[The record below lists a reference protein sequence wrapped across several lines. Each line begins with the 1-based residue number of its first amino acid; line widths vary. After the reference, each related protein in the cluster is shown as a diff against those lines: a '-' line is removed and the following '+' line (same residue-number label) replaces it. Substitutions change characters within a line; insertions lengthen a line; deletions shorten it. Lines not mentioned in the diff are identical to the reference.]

1 VADLILP
8 LLIMLSFIAG
18 GTALWYTVRSI
29 QKDFERETVARWYER
44 D

>member
-1 VADLILP
+1 MTDLILP
-8 LLIMLSFIAG
+8 LLIFLSLVAG
-18 GTALWYTVRSI
+18 SVTLWYTVRSI

>member
-1 VADLILP
+1 VTDPILP
-8 LLIMLSFIAG
+8 LLIILSLIAG
-18 GTALWYTVRSI
+18 GTALWYTVRSV